1 MGDWKRIETQ
11 NDIDALMRLVRGFHD
26 TCLVSAS
33 FKTGQYVDASGAM
46 ALSYA
51 PETYE
56 LTITLHSQWTKM
68 PLELRFTGVHKA
80 SLTGYDQRDDGII
93 YDAHLAFHE
102 DVPGTE
108 GKRLIVWA
116 DWADFSP
123 GKSDIDDLTSFVY
136 AESLSWRET
145 E

>member
-11 NDIDALMRLVRGFHD
+11 NDIDELMGLARGFHD

-33 FKTGQYVDASGAM
+33 FKTGQYVDTSGAM
-46 ALSYA
+46 ASSCA

-56 LTITLHSQWTKM
+56 LTITLHSQWTKK
-68 PLELRFTGVHKA
+68 PLELRFTGMHKT
-80 SLTGYDQRDDGII
+80 SLTGYDQRSDGII

-102 DVPGTE
+102 DVPGAE
-108 GKRLIVWA
+108 GKKLIVWA
-116 DWADFSP
+116 DWVDFSP

-136 AESLSWRET
+136 AECLIWRET